1 MLTAI
6 VFASAC
12 YVADENAGKE
22 NATQWEEYNSHLAE
36 IDSLENAGV
45 PDSII
50 TEKYPRPLLRQGG
63 FATLFGGFFAIV
75 IFAIGA
81 IPFIIGLVLY
91 HRKKTEKNTCDL

>member
-6 VFASAC
+6 VFAGAC
-12 YVADENAGKE
+12 YVADEKAGKE
-22 NATQWEEYNSHLAE
+22 NAAQWEEYNSHLAE

-50 TEKYPRPLLRQGG
+50 TGKYPRPLLRQGG
-63 FATLFGGFFAIV
+63 FATMFGGFFALV
-75 IFAIGA
+75 VFAVGS

-91 HRKKTEKNTCDL
+91 HRKSHKKNTCDL